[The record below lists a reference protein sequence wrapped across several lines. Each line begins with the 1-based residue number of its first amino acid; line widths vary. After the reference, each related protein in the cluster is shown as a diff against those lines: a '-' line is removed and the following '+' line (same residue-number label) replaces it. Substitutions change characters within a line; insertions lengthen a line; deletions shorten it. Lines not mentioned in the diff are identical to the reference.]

1 LKSTAGAVRFRHDHK
16 KNRAHITD
24 AERGEI
30 EILLRRGYSRQD
42 IADAI
47 GKGKSSV
54 VREVNR
60 NRSSRTQGARS
71 VHPAGMYAATL
82 AAAKARL
89 RRTGSKY
96 AGMLLHENDELRT
109 YVVEKLKIGWSPKT
123 IAGRM
128 RYERKPFYASDR
140 AIYGYLYSPRGQRYC
155 RYLRTERSDRQ
166 KRKPKKAKRTLIPNK
181 TSIHDRPSA
190 ASDGS
195 RYGDYE
201 GDTVLSGKSTGSRVA
216 LVTLYG
222 RKAMYTDAVRIQSLS
237 PTHHNPAVR
246 RMFGKL
252 RKSRT
257 WTLDN
262 GHENVHH
269 GELERQLKIKAYFCD
284 PYSSWQKPGIENAN
298 KLIRRYIPKGS
309 DIAGYSHAFVK
320 KMVRE
325 LNDTPR
331 KSLAWKTPNEVM
343 REQKLFRKNP
353 KKKAP

>member
-1 LKSTAGAVRFRHDHK
+1 
-16 KNRAHITD
+16 
-24 AERGEI
+24 
-30 EILLRRGYSRQD
+30 
-42 IADAI
+42 
-47 GKGKSSV
+47 
-54 VREVNR
+54 
-60 NRSSRTQGARS
+60 
-71 VHPAGMYAATL
+71 
-82 AAAKARL
+82 
-89 RRTGSKY
+89 
-96 AGMLLHENDELRT
+96 
-109 YVVEKLKIGWSPKT
+109 
-123 IAGRM
+123 
-128 RYERKPFYASDR
+128 
-140 AIYGYLYSPRGQRYC
+140 
-155 RYLRTERSDRQ
+155 
-166 KRKPKKAKRTLIPNK
+166 
-181 TSIHDRPSA
+181 
-190 ASDGS
+190 
-195 RYGDYE
+195 
-201 GDTVLSGKSTGSRVA
+201 
-216 LVTLYG
+216 
-222 RKAMYTDAVRIQSLS
+222 
-237 PTHHNPAVR
+237 
-246 RMFGKL
+246 MFGKL